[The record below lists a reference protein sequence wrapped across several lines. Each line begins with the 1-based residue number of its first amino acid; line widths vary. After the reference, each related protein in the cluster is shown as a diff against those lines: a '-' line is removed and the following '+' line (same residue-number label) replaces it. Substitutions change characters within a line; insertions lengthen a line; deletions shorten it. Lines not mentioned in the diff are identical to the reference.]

1 VTVSKDAQS
10 FWSAAHFYR
19 RAPDRDQRVAIRV
32 LQMLSASASD
42 EIKWRCKELL
52 ARIDH
57 DQHTANHS

>member
-1 VTVSKDAQS
+1 MSVDKDARS

-19 RAPDRDQRVAIRV
+19 RAPDRDQRTAIFI
-32 LQMLSASASD
+32 LKKLSETSTD

-57 DQHTANHS
+57 DQQSAYPS